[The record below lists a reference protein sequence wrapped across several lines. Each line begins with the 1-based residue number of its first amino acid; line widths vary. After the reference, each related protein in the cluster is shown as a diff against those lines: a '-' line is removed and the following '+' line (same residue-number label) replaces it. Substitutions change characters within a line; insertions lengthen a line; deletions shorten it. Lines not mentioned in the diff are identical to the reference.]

1 MRGRGRTETVR
12 VSLTPA
18 EKERWSQ
25 EAGEEALA
33 VWIRQTI
40 NGFLARTRDDAAHWA
55 GVLQDMQDDTN
66 PEIED
71 PMLADLSQIDVQGA
85 DNPTVEMIEAMEDR
99 EQRADALLEEEWT
112 PEKWEALPEAPPLP
126 GEDRPF
132 DPNCPNA
139 PHHWLVPRNQVCP
152 DCGGLG
158 R

>member
-33 VWIRQTI
+33 VWIRQTVT
-40 NGFLARTRDDAAHWA
+40 A
-55 GVLQDMQDDTN
+55 VLQASDDRRALQAEIDYDNTN
-66 PEIED
+66 PE
-71 PMLADLSQIDVQGA
+71 
-85 DNPTVEMIEAMEDR
+85 VEQSPFEPPPYDGQQPEEAVLLGVEQARQLR